1 MLGTENWRAIAPWKR
16 NSCYAASCCHVEFK
30 PGESTSSGFSRDAT
44 IERWFV
50 SWFLVVIDVFNIYIY
65 IALDKYNIT
74 VGRILWISGIAFFFG
89 KSFQALCGCVCVCVC
104 TQSLSCVQLF
114 VIPRTVA
121 YQVPLS
127 IGFPS
132 QEYRNGL
139 PFPSPGDHPDPGIKI
154 MSLMSPAPALGGW

>member
-1 MLGTENWRAIAPWKR
+1 M
-16 NSCYAASCCHVEFK
+16 
-30 PGESTSSGFSRDAT
+30 
-44 IERWFV
+44 
-50 SWFLVVIDVFNIYIY
+50 
-65 IALDKYNIT
+65 DKYNIT

-89 KSFQALCGCVCVCVC
+89 KSFQALCVCVCVC